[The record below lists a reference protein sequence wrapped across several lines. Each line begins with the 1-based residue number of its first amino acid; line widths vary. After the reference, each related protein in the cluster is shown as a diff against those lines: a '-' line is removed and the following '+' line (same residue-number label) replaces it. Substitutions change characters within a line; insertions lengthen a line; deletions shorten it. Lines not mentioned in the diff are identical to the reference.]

1 MTKIT
6 LTPEQDRWL
15 RRHIQKALASTAVRP
30 QVKQFA
36 VAIARQLEAQP
47 VGEVVGNPYDLVSS
61 TDEVKS

>member
-1 MTKIT
+1 MSQIT

-15 RRHIQKALASTAVRP
+15 RRHVQKALASSAVRP

-36 VAIARQLEAQP
+36 LAIARQLEGQP

-61 TDEVKS
+61 TDGVKS